1 MTPEEV
7 GRIAYPVRIVRDPD
21 EPTIGLVH
29 FPDFG
34 EDADATVQWDTPDA
48 MLKSC
53 ALPLGDAYYTATMN
67 GHTAPKPSS
76 LAKKVRTTSRVVD
89 IATCNYPLFV
99 RECVRVKTFW

>member
-1 MTPEEV
+1 MTPDEV
-7 GRIAYPVRIVRDPD
+7 GRIAYPVRITRDPD
-21 EPTIGLVH
+21 DPTTGLVH

-34 EDADATVQWDTPDA
+34 EDADACVTWDTPEA

-67 GHTAPKPSS
+67 GLTAPSPSS
-76 LAKKVRTTSRVVD
+76 LSRKVRTATRVVD
-89 IATCNYPLFV
+89 VATCNYPLFV